1 MGLLALYISNVI
13 VSGIGFEWERIERR
27 EEGENGRFKFRTAL
41 TGTSLR
47 ADKRLWKVVKK
58 KVYCGTKSR
67 VIVAP
72 ADPLFSFQKF
82 IFIFSPPCNFR
93 SRISFF
99 AKVGAD
105 SNSDGERDSFL

>member
-41 TGTSLR
+41 TGTCLR

-58 KVYCGTKSR
+58 KNILRYLIPESLLL
-67 VIVAP
+67 
-72 ADPLFSFQKF
+72 PLIHCSLLSK
-82 IFIFSPPCNFR
+82 NHFR
-93 SRISFF
+93 
-99 AKVGAD
+99 
-105 SNSDGERDSFL
+105 FLATLYM